1 MVVAQK
7 RQIALREYSEA
18 TLGGAGLETVKTNLG
33 KEKMK
38 DLEMK
43 EESKVTLAAD
53 GCWLPFP
60 EYPIDRGSLDK
71 H

>member
-33 KEKMK
+33 KEKNERSRDERRVK
-38 DLEMK
+38 SHTCCRRLL
-43 EESKVTLAAD
+43 VAVP
-53 GCWLPFP
+53 GIPN
-60 EYPIDRGSLDK
+60 
-71 H
+71 